1 MYFMDVSTGWPSSMN
16 DARIFRRSALSQLLE
31 NKLNGTNYHLIG
43 DSAYPLRVHLMTPYK
58 NYGNL
63 NEVKDIGFSFYAT

>member
-1 MYFMDVSTGWPSSMN
+1 MN

-31 NKLNGTNYHLIG
+31 DKLNGTNYHLIG

-58 NYGNL
+58 NYGL
-63 NEVKDIGFSFYAT
+63 NDLVS